1 MTTEEIRER
10 IKRVI
15 HQVTNVPIENIGDDA
30 SFTED
35 LDLDS
40 LALLEVGVDVDYE
53 FQLGIE
59 DLEDRLGDLPTVD
72 HVTSFVEAELATRKA
87 S

>member
-1 MTTEEIRER
+1 MTTEEIRQR
-10 IKRVI
+10 VKRVI
-15 HQVTNVPIENIGDDA
+15 HQVTNVPIDSIADHA
-30 SFTED
+30 SFVED
-35 LDLDS
+35 LELDS

-59 DLEDRLGDLPTVD
+59 DLEDRLGEMPTVD
-72 HVTSFVEAELATRKA
+72 HVARFVQAELERRA